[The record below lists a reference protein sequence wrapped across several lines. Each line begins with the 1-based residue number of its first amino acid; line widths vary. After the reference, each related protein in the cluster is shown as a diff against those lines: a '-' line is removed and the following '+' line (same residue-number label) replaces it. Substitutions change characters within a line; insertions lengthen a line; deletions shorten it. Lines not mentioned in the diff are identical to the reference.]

1 MNMTCSRVL
10 SLIGTLQHLTP
21 DEFADASGHVFAC
34 KACRDV
40 VISHYRQ
47 KTPTTELVE
56 EMKKQRREVVVRI
69 AH

>member
-1 MNMTCSRVL
+1 MTCERVL

-21 DEFADASGHVFAC
+21 DEFADAGDHLVAC
-34 KACRDV
+34 KTCRDK

-47 KTPTTELVE
+47 KTPTAELVE
-56 EMKKQRREVVVRI
+56 EMERQRREKVVVRI